1 MVLVLLNLLLKLNQR
16 DLLVLNNQV
25 DLKLLDTETD
35 SDKLMSTLNK
45 TVLLDGEDIGLELV
59 QVGFMIYIW
68 LSLWS
73 ISLFDS
79 DTYPMA

>member
-1 MVLVLLNLLLKLNQR
+1 VVLVLLNLLLKLNQR

-35 SDKLMSTLNK
+35 SDKLRSTPNK

-59 QVGFMIYIW
+59 QVGFIIYIW
-68 LSLWS
+68 LSL
-73 ISLFDS
+73 
-79 DTYPMA
+79 

>member
-59 QVGFMIYIW
+59 QVGFIIYIW
-68 LSLWS
+68 LSL
-73 ISLFDS
+73 
-79 DTYPMA
+79 